1 MSVGRMR
8 SDFLPQ
14 LTVDVVTTALKTS
27 SWCFR
32 GILCFASAFLYA
44 VDLGG
49 LSVPMAETLRAA
61 NDKVETDLETL
72 VSPQSRSEARGDL
85 GMLYH
90 AQFLLDAADIEYT
103 KAIEEASLP
112 RWRYLRGIVRMDQGS
127 VLGAIDDFTAVVQQE
142 PNNHLA
148 LYRLGVALAVT
159 GDHLQARV
167 ALLRAELRM
176 PKSPAVLAALAD
188 VAIAAK
194 NWELAQEYLER
205 SWAVEESG
213 QVAYKL
219 GLVWGRLGDLEA
231 SKKWIG
237 RRSPVAPTIED
248 ALLLDVADRSISPRF
263 FVKAAKWAWERGEV
277 DEALQA
283 YRFASNLAPKD
294 VIIGLGLAG
303 MLESLG
309 RLVEAIEE
317 VRRIVRA
324 NPDDGAVWRRLAA
337 LLHSTNVSAALD
349 AAKMAQT
356 IDNDDPSRALLA
368 ALAMKARLYE
378 LAGSVYEELTT
389 RDAENAY
396 YFYWLAMAR
405 LADRN
410 CEGSL
415 KSIAEAIRLQT
426 SWGEAHVVQIRA
438 RALCGGPS
446 ERVKARS
453 KALVLLRQRPDADM
467 RLTLAITEMGVGNVD
482 EALMLIDAE
491 RPHPDASMLGAALQR
506 NMLPTAPFAA
516 DSQWW
521 EPEEIRKSLTQNAV
535 QRGG

>member
-1 MSVGRMR
+1 MR

-32 GILCFASAFLYA
+32 GILCFASGFLYA
-44 VDLGG
+44 VDLEG

-263 FVKAAKWAWERGEV
+263 FVKAAKWAWERGDV

-491 RPHPDASMLGAALQR
+491 RPHPDASMLSAALQR

>member
-32 GILCFASAFLYA
+32 GILCFASGFLYA
-44 VDLGG
+44 VDLEG

-112 RWRYLRGIVRMDQGS
+112 RWRYLRGIVRMDQGG
-127 VLGAIDDFTAVVQQE
+127 VLEAIEDFTAVVQQE

-263 FVKAAKWAWERGEV
+263 FVKAAKWAWERGDV

>member
-32 GILCFASAFLYA
+32 GILCFASGFLYA
-44 VDLGG
+44 VDLEG

-263 FVKAAKWAWERGEV
+263 FVKAAKWAWERGDV

-491 RPHPDASMLGAALQR
+491 RPHPDASMLSAALQR

>member
-32 GILCFASAFLYA
+32 GILCFASGFLYA
-44 VDLGG
+44 VDLEG

-248 ALLLDVADRSISPRF
+248 VLLLDVADRSISPRF
-263 FVKAAKWAWERGEV
+263 FVKAAKWAWERGDV

>member
-32 GILCFASAFLYA
+32 GILCFASGFLYA
-44 VDLGG
+44 VDLEG

-248 ALLLDVADRSISPRF
+248 VLLLDVADRSISPRF
-263 FVKAAKWAWERGEV
+263 FVKAAKWAWERGDV
-277 DEALQA
+277 DEALKA

-415 KSIAEAIRLQT
+415 KSIAEAIRLQS